1 VAKRLYILSSGA
13 GGDEFIT
20 KRALEA
26 LKDSEA
32 VVSYKKYIEDLY
44 HLLVGKEL
52 YSSPMTKEIDRCKMA
67 ISLSQ
72 SGKTT
77 SIISNGD
84 VNVYGMASLIVE
96 LVDEMSLWNEIEV
109 INIAGVTALLAV
121 ASRVGAPISQDF
133 AVISLSDRLTSQ
145 ELIKKRVK
153 LSLSADFVVGIYNP
167 KSRDRV
173 EPYLQFLEELKRVE
187 NRLVVIASN
196 IGRKNEEI
204 TITDSQNLIDMGL
217 SNKNISMSTMILV
230 GNSQTR

>member
-1 VAKRLYILSSGA
+1 MAKRLYILSSGA